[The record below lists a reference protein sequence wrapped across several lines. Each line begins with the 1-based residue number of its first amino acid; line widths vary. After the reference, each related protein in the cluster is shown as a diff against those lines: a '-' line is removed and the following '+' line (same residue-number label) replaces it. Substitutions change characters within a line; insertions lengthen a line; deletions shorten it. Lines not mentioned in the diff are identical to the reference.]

1 MVFLTHGI
9 HRCPGIQTLQLSNL
23 QFGNYIKN
31 KIENGIIE
39 YRPFTTGGQLVINY
53 GFIFIIILVYIQIEK
68 ILQIV

>member
-9 HRCPGIQTLQLSNL
+9 HRCPGIQILLLSNL
-23 QFGNYIKN
+23 QFGNYIKD

-39 YRPFTTGGQLVINY
+39 YWPFTTGSQLVINY